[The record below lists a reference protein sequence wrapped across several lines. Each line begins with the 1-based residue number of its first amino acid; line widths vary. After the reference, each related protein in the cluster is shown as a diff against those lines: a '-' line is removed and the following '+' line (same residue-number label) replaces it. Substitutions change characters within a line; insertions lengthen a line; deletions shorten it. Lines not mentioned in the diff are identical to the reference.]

1 VQTKAEEYLTHYID
15 SQAWLPRNMVFA
27 NKAAFERLTTAEKKA
42 VREAAQAAE
51 ARGWNLSIEEMTVK
65 TKALKDAGITVLAPT
80 QELKFGMAKIGDT
93 IAKEWAASAGT
104 DGEAMLAAYRK

>member
-1 VQTKAEEYLTHYID
+1 
-15 SQAWLPRNMVFA
+15 
-27 NKAAFERLTTAEKKA
+27 
-42 VREAAQAAE
+42 REAAQAAE

-80 QELKFGMAKIGDT
+80 QELKSGMAKIGDT

-104 DGEAMLAAYRK
+104 DGEAMLAAYRKESRLYSNLSRMTLTRFRVVFGALNILWILPVHFF